1 MFEKDSFKFSLPMLL
16 LLLLLLLLLQT
27 TGLNSSVHCS
37 ICPGMPLNNDAA
49 AASAVDMLIIFPRK
63 VRHKNNC
70 AAVVV
75 VVVFI
80 FFSFL
85 LKYFAF
91 LICELF
97 TSILSQFTI
106 VTTIIGIPY
115 FTTVKR
121 VSDQVL

>member
-16 LLLLLLLLLQT
+16 LLLLLLLQT
-27 TGLNSSVHCS
+27 TGLNSSVHSCCLA
-37 ICPGMPLNNDAA
+37 ILLDNDAV
-49 AASAVDMLIIFPRK
+49 AASAVDMFIIFPRK

-80 FFSFL
+80 FLFSF
-85 LKYFAF
+85 KVFCF
-91 LICELF
+91 LNCELF
-97 TSILSQFTI
+97 TSILSQFAI

>member
-16 LLLLLLLLLQT
+16 LLLLLQT

-37 ICPGMPLNNDAA
+37 MSCSNDAA
-49 AASAVDMLIIFPRK
+49 AASAVDMFIIFPRK

-75 VVVFI
+75 VVIVVFI
-80 FFSFL
+80 FFSSFKVFCFL
-85 LKYFAF
+85 N
-91 LICELF
+91 CELF
-97 TSILSQFTI
+97 TSILSQFAI